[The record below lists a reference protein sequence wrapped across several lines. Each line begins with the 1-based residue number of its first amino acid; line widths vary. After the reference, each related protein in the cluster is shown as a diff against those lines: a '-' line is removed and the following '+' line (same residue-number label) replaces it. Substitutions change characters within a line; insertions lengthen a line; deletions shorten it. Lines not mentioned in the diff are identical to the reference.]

1 MLKPPANPS
10 AISPGHPERRRP
22 IRVVSAL
29 KPPGLDA
36 AQQGVPGF
44 RVPVMAGDCATTDA
58 SDATDVVEQW
68 VLGSTKTWL
77 KWKNVEF

>member
-1 MLKPPANPS
+1 MLKPPANPAPFHQATLKGGARS
-10 AISPGHPERRRP
+10 GWS
-22 IRVVSAL
+22 L